1 LAQRNS
7 PFDDGV
13 GGARRRMTEIG
24 RRVLVGVAT
33 VGPCGFVPRAPG
45 TVGSLA
51 GVALFW
57 AVRSAHSFWLEAVV
71 LFAVVL
77 VGVVAASEAE
87 SKYQHRD
94 PGHIVID
101 EVAGMLLTLLA
112 VPVGV
117 GGVMI
122 GFVVFRVFDIVKPF
136 PARQAEALPGG
147 WGVMVDDLV
156 AGLYA
161 QGALRLLLLVGA
173 LA

>member
-1 LAQRNS
+1 
-7 PFDDGV
+7 
-13 GGARRRMTEIG
+13 MTEIV

-45 TVGSLA
+45 MVGSVA

-57 AVRSAHSFWLEAVV
+57 AVRLAHSFWLEAVV
-71 LFAVVL
+71 LIAVTL

-87 SKYQHRD
+87 SKYQRRD
-94 PGHIVID
+94 PGHVVID

-122 GFVVFRVFDIVKPF
+122 GFVAFRVFDIVKPF
-136 PARQAEALPGG
+136 PARQVEALPGG

-161 QGALRLLLLVGA
+161 QGALRLLLWVGA